1 MKIKFSI
8 FFGVFL
14 ISLTGLMFEVL
25 LTRIFSALLWY
36 HFAFVAIS
44 SALLGWGVGAYI
56 LTFFKKKYELL
67 TIFSTLFSLSILLF
81 LLVVIKVPANFSALT
96 LFFAFSIL
104 PFLFGGM
111 CLSLIFDIYGKFS
124 GKLYFSDLF
133 GASIGA
139 LCVPILLNFVNLESL
154 TLFTSLI
161 PLFSSLFFLGF
172 YNKKTLLICILILSI
187 FCLFFM
193 NVSTNFISLPSGPT
207 KALYQHLDQNK
218 NLHIVKTKW
227 NSFSRVD
234 LVEGYDYFLGNIY
247 IDTFAWTYIIPWNE
261 KGMNY
266 TKDWFRYLPFH
277 IKPESK
283 VLIIG
288 SGGGTDVALAL
299 TSGSKDITAVEI
311 NPTIVEYVKSY
322 GEKAGN
328 IYDNPKVK
336 VNVDE
341 GRNYV
346 SRSNEKF
353 DIILLGFVDSSSA
366 IASGGLV
373 MSENYLYTVEAFKDY
388 LNHLKDD
395 GILAFVRYDIDIPRL
410 LTISKT
416 ALEEMGVKE
425 NIDKHIIVISQ
436 TDIAQK
442 EPFLGN
448 QMVFIIKKSPFEI
461 KEINRIK
468 SIVNEKWDSVILPYN
483 KIKEPYNQ
491 FLLNKMPLS
500 EFESKF
506 DVNVFP
512 VRDDNPFYFAYY
524 KPIGIPLKFLQIVSI
539 PFLFSILLIVF
550 VKITRK
556 ITKGNPINLDKIDLF
571 YFMCLGIGF
580 MLLEIPVLQKFILLL
595 GRPIFSFS
603 VILFSLLL
611 STSLGS
617 LSSSFFKDKKLP
629 KLVILSSLAV
639 VCITI
644 IYLLSL
650 SQIIKSLLSLN
661 LENRILLTFALL
673 FPLGFFMGIPFPSG
687 IRLLKSE
694 DKNVPF
700 AWGING
706 ITSVFGSVLAT
717 VMGVAVGFSFALV
730 LSIFAYILVIF
741 CIIIKSRTIKHL

>member
-1 MKIKFSI
+1 MKLKFSI

-44 SALLGWGVGAYI
+44 SALLGWGLGAYVFI
-56 LTFFKKKYELL
+56 FLKKKYELL
-67 TIFSTLFSLSILLF
+67 TTFSILFSTSIILF
-81 LLVVIKVPANFSALT
+81 LVIVIKIPANFST
-96 LFFAFSIL
+96 LIIFFIFSII

-111 CLSLIFDIYGKFS
+111 CLSLIFDLYGKLS
-124 GKLYFSDLF
+124 GKLYFSDLL

-139 LCVPILLNFVNLESL
+139 LCVPILLNFINLESL
-154 TLFTSLI
+154 VLFTSLI
-161 PLFSSLFFLGF
+161 PLFSSLFFLG
-172 YNKKTLLICILILSI
+172 YNKKTIVVCVLILSI
-187 FCLFFM
+187 LCLFFV
-193 NVSTNFISLPSGPT
+193 NFSTSFISLPPGPT

-218 NLHIVKTKW
+218 NLHIVRTKW

-261 KGMNY
+261 NGINY

-277 IKPESK
+277 VKPEPK

-288 SGGGTDVALAL
+288 SGGGTDVSLALA
-299 TSGSKDITAVEI
+299 SGSKDVTAVEI

-322 GEKAGN
+322 GERAGN

-336 VNVDE
+336 VNIDE

-346 SRSNEKF
+346 SRSSEKF
-353 DIILLGFVDSSSA
+353 DMILLGFVDSSSA

-373 MSENYLYTVEAFKDY
+373 MSENYLYTVEAFEDY
-388 LNHLKDD
+388 FNHLKDD
-395 GILAFVRYDIDIPRL
+395 GILAFVRYEVDIPRL

-416 ALEEMGVKE
+416 ALEELGVKE
-425 NIDKHIIVISQ
+425 NIDKHILVISQ
-436 TDIAQK
+436 TDITQK

-448 QMVFIIKKSPFEI
+448 QMVFIIKKTPFEQ
-461 KEINRIK
+461 KEISKIK
-468 SIVNEKWDSVILPYN
+468 SIVNGKWDTVILPYN
-483 KIKEPYNQ
+483 KINEPYNQ
-491 FLLNKMPLS
+491 FLLNKMSLS
-500 EFESKF
+500 EFESNF

-524 KPIGIPLKFLQIVSI
+524 KPIGIPLNFLQTLSI
-539 PFLFSILLIVF
+539 PFLFSIILLIS
-550 VKITRK
+550 VKVTKK
-556 ITKGNPINLDKIDLF
+556 ITKGNPINIGKIDLF
-571 YFMCLGIGF
+571 YFMLLGIGF

-595 GRPIFSFS
+595 GRPVFSFS

-611 STSLGS
+611 STCLGS

-629 KLVILSSLAV
+629 GLIIFSSLAV
-639 VCITI
+639 VFFTVV
-644 IYLLSL
+644 YLLEL
-650 SQIIKSLLSLN
+650 NQVIRSLLPFT
-661 LENRILLTFALL
+661 LEQRILSTFVLL

-687 IRLLKSE
+687 IRLLKNE
-694 DKNVPF
+694 DKNVPV
-700 AWGING
+700 ALGVNG

-717 VMGVAVGFSFALV
+717 VMGVAVGFSFALI

-741 CIIIKSRTIKHL
+741 CILVKSKKIKLL

>member
-1 MKIKFSI
+1 MVSFRVCCN
-8 FFGVFL
+8 FFGF
-14 ISLTGLMFEVL
+14 TGLGIW
-25 LTRIFSALLWY
+25 RIC
-36 HFAFVAIS
+36 ID
-44 SALLGWGVGAYI
+44 
-56 LTFFKKKYELL
+56 FFKKKHELL
-67 TIFSTLFSLSILLF
+67 AIFSILFSFSILLF
-81 LLVVIKVPANFSALT
+81 LFIVIKIPANFSALT
-96 LFFAFSIL
+96 SFFVFSIL

-111 CLSLIFDIYGKFS
+111 CLSLIFDLYGKFS
-124 GKLYFSDLF
+124 GKLYFSDLL

-154 TLFTSLI
+154 ILFTSLI
-161 PLFSSLFFLGF
+161 PLFSSLFFLG
-172 YNKKTLLICILILSI
+172 YNKKTLLICALILSI
-187 FCLFFM
+187 FCLFFV
-193 NVSTNFISLPSGPT
+193 NVSTNFISLPPGPT

-247 IDTFAWTYIIPWNE
+247 IDTFAWTYILPWNE

-277 IKPESK
+277 VKPEPK

-299 TSGSKDITAVEI
+299 VSGSKDVTAVEI

-322 GEKAGN
+322 GKKAGN

-346 SRSNEKF
+346 SRSNQKF
-353 DIILLGFVDSSSA
+353 DMVLLGFVDSSSA
-366 IASGGLV
+366 IVSGGLV
-373 MSENYLYTVEAFKDY
+373 MSENYLYTVEAFEDY
-388 LNHLKDD
+388 FNHLKDD
-395 GILAFVRYDIDIPRL
+395 GVLAFVRYEVDIPRL
-410 LTISKT
+410 ITISKT
-416 ALEEMGVKE
+416 ALEEIGVKE
-425 NIDKHIIVISQ
+425 NIDKHILVISQ
-436 TDIAQK
+436 TDISQK

-448 QMVFIIKKSPFEI
+448 QMVFIIKKTPFEQ
-461 KEINRIK
+461 KEIDRIK
-468 SIVNEKWDSVILPYN
+468 SIVAGKWDTVILPYN

-491 FLLNKMPLS
+491 FLSNKMSLS

-524 KPIGIPLKFLQIVSI
+524 KPIGIPLNFLQIISI
-539 PFLFSILLIVF
+539 PFLFSIVLLTS
-550 VKITRK
+550 VKIMRK
-556 ITKGNPINLDKIDLF
+556 IIKKPIKVDKIDLF
-571 YFMCLGIGF
+571 YFMLLGIGF

-611 STSLGS
+611 FTCLGS
-617 LSSSFFKDKKLP
+617 LFSSFFKDKKLP
-629 KLVILSSLAV
+629 KLIILSSLAV

-650 SQIIKSLLSLN
+650 SQIIRSLLPLT
-661 LENRILLTFALL
+661 LEQRILSTFALL
-673 FPLGFFMGIPFPSG
+673 LPLGFFMGIPFPSG
-687 IRLLKSE
+687 IRLLKTE

-700 AWGING
+700 VWGING

-717 VMGVAVGFSFALV
+717 VMGVAVGFSFALT

-741 CIIIKSRTIKHL
+741 CILIKSKKIKLS